1 MSRAVTTHW
10 MLTELNAEQEQVFM
24 DVTSGATRSP
34 EYLAVNPMEKIP
46 ALVDDG
52 VVVTEA
58 AAICA

>member
-1 MSRAVTTHW
+1 

-34 EYLAVNPMEKIP
+34 EYLAVNRMGKIP